1 MSESN
6 TDRKNVSKHILPV
19 SANLLGI
26 CFLILTLK
34 KLWKVDSVGRVV
46 DKLDVVT
53 ILIFLVA
60 SFLSYAS
67 MRIARRSDL
76 YEKIADMVFLAGLL
90 LLSLIAI
97 VMAFEIR

>member
-1 MSESN
+1 MSVAN
-6 TDRKNVSKHILPV
+6 NDGKNVSKHILPT

-34 KLWKVDSVGRVV
+34 KLWKANGVGWFI
-46 DKLDVVT
+46 DKLDGIT

-67 MRIARRSDL
+67 MRVARRGDL

-90 LLSLIAI
+90 LLSLIA
-97 VMAFEIR
+97 VVTAFEIS

>member
-1 MSESN
+1 MSAAN
-6 TDRKNVSKHILPV
+6 NDRKNVSKHILPT

-34 KLWKVDSVGRVV
+34 KLWKVNSIGRFV
-46 DKLDVVT
+46 DKLDGVT
-53 ILIFLVA
+53 ILIFLIA

-67 MRIARRSDL
+67 MRVSRRGDL

-90 LLSLIAI
+90 LLSLIA
-97 VMAFEIR
+97 VVTAFELA